1 MFWCYFKTYFSIRD
15 EQILFPSVLNCG
27 LINDIKVDLLNE
39 TNWIDSSEIIWTR
52 METFLNR
59 IETKT
64 VDKLLECSYQLS
76 LGRWGTG
83 QFIWVK
89 CFILMHFGGKKCDIV
104 RSSACAFSN
113 SKTIDYEWGLKRSS
127 LVPNSSQKLCF
138 SFKFNLKALFF
149 FSFTVKDSRMRDTE
163 L

>member
-15 EQILFPSVLNCG
+15 EQILFQSVWNCG

-83 QFIWVK
+83 QFIWLNRPSS
-89 CFILMHFGGKKCDIV
+89 FIFGGIQRTSLKNFVKANIF
-104 RSSACAFSN
+104 RKIGKIRALLYIRYMSIYLN
-113 SKTIDYEWGLKRSS
+113 SIDGAPVMY
-127 LVPNSSQKLCF
+127 F
-138 SFKFNLKALFF
+138 
-149 FSFTVKDSRMRDTE
+149 
-163 L
+163 